1 MVPTL
6 PTGTNTVSPRAF
18 GVNRSGMQWCK
29 QPTSLHVTAPQPSAT
44 VSRRGVPNPEPSV
57 AVPFEGDRGGRNV
70 PKPVELVPY
79 SAEWP
84 VLAERELGR
93 LAHALGGLVVAGH
106 HIGSTAVPGIHA
118 KPVIDLLLV
127 VRGVAELDAHQ
138 SVFRHLGYRCRGENG
153 IAGRRYYT
161 LDDVTGRRRFQV
173 HCFAPESGEI
183 ERHLAFRDY
192 LRTQPETALAY
203 EAEKL
208 RCRELHPHDS
218 TAYCEA
224 KAGWIAGVLP
234 LALAHFTGRSVVDD
248 NSSANGQGGFNSDT
262 GG

>member
-1 MVPTL
+1 M
-6 PTGTNTVSPRAF
+6 
-18 GVNRSGMQWCK
+18 
-29 QPTSLHVTAPQPSAT
+29 
-44 VSRRGVPNPEPSV
+44 
-57 AVPFEGDRGGRNV
+57 

-84 VLAERELGR
+84 ATAERELGR
-93 LAHALGGLVVAGH
+93 LVHALDGLVVTGH
-106 HIGSTAVPGIHA
+106 HIGSTAVLGLSA
-118 KPVIDLLLV
+118 KPVVDLLLV
-127 VRGVAELDAHQ
+127 VRGVAELAAHEP
-138 SVFRHLGYRCRGENG
+138 VLWDLGYRCRGENG

-161 LDDVTGRRRFQV
+161 LDDATGLRRFQV

-192 LRTQPETALAY
+192 LRTHPEAARAY
-203 EAEKL
+203 EAEKR

-218 TAYCEA
+218 NAYCDA

-234 LALAHFTGRSVVDD
+234 LALTHHFAGRSVAGGD
-248 NSSANGQGGFNSDT
+248 SSATGNGDGGIDSGT

>member
-1 MVPTL
+1 
-6 PTGTNTVSPRAF
+6 
-18 GVNRSGMQWCK
+18 
-29 QPTSLHVTAPQPSAT
+29 
-44 VSRRGVPNPEPSV
+44 
-57 AVPFEGDRGGRNV
+57 V

-84 VLAERELGR
+84 ATAERELGR
-93 LAHALGGLVVAGH
+93 LAHALNDLVVEGH
-106 HIGSTAVPGIHA
+106 HIGSTAVPGLSA

-127 VRGVAELDAHQ
+127 VRGVTELDDHAYSFQ
-138 SVFRHLGYRCRGENG
+138 HLGYRCRGENG

-161 LDDVTGRRRFQV
+161 LDDATGRRRFQV
-173 HCFAPESGEI
+173 HCFTPESGEV

-192 LRTQPETALAY
+192 LRMHPETARAY
-203 EAEKL
+203 EAEKR

-218 TAYCEA
+218 KAYCEA

-234 LALAHFTGRSVVDD
+234 LALAHFTGRSV
-248 NSSANGQGGFNSDT
+248 AGGIDSGT

>member
-1 MVPTL
+1 
-6 PTGTNTVSPRAF
+6 
-18 GVNRSGMQWCK
+18 
-29 QPTSLHVTAPQPSAT
+29 
-44 VSRRGVPNPEPSV
+44 
-57 AVPFEGDRGGRNV
+57 V

-84 VLAERELGR
+84 ATAERELGR
-93 LAHALGGLVVAGH
+93 LVHALHGLVVEAH
-106 HIGSTAVPGIHA
+106 HIGSTAVPGLSA

-127 VRGVAELDAHQ
+127 VRNVAELDAHEAA
-138 SVFRHLGYRCRGENG
+138 VRHLGYRCRGENG

-161 LDDVTGRRRFQV
+161 LDDTLTGRRQFQV
-173 HCFAPESGEI
+173 HCFAPENGEV

-192 LRTQPETALAY
+192 LRTHPEAARAY
-203 EAEKL
+203 EAEKR

-218 TAYCEA
+218 NAYCDA

-234 LALAHFTGRSVVDD
+234 VALAHFTGRSVTGG
-248 NSSANGQGGFNSDT
+248 NSSANREGGINSCT